1 MGKRGSRVEDK
12 QTLNEYVYGNL
23 REQILT
29 GYLRRGEPLPSL
41 SQLCET
47 YHVGIRTARDVLRRL
62 SQEDLIR
69 TEERRPSVVIYRRP
83 EEEGNQVEI
92 SAVLARR
99 VEIGEIYETM
109 GHIMPELFVFSVQV
123 CGREAALEYLKGMKK
138 DGGSALEVRWKT
150 ASTALHRL
158 LDASCNLLFRDMFSS
173 LKICARVPFFLEC
186 SEAASLSRA
195 YRDYGNPVWI
205 AEAVETGNPEE
216 IRRRFRTMYRAL
228 ADGVEEYLASLA
240 AMADGTGCGAPEE
253 KRCFSWNAKLG
264 RDHYYLQI
272 GRSLIDRIG
281 TGFYRDGSFLP
292 SEAALAAEYGVSAS
306 TIRKALAMLNRLGF
320 CRTYNVKGTQVTLFN
335 DEATFYALKNRVHKR
350 ETLLYLSGLQF
361 MTLAAGPA
369 AKLAFSGISG
379 TELLRLKEKMEQPLS
394 IPLDVL
400 IRCVIRYLPLEPY
413 RVILQEV
420 SDILHWGYYYSFYEG
435 GARSANELN
444 NRALNAFALL
454 EEGRRDA
461 FAGELSGCFGHALE
475 MVRDAMVEFG
485 LLEAANLVTPKPQ

>member
-1 MGKRGSRVEDK
+1 
-12 QTLNEYVYGNL
+12 
-23 REQILT
+23 
-29 GYLRRGEPLPSL
+29 
-41 SQLCET
+41 
-47 YHVGIRTARDVLRRL
+47 
-62 SQEDLIR
+62 
-69 TEERRPSVVIYRRP
+69 
-83 EEEGNQVEI
+83 
-92 SAVLARR
+92 
-99 VEIGEIYETM
+99 
-109 GHIMPELFVFSVQV
+109 
-123 CGREAALEYLKGMKK
+123 
-138 DGGSALEVRWKT
+138 
-150 ASTALHRL
+150 
-158 LDASCNLLFRDMFSS
+158 
-173 LKICARVPFFLEC
+173 
-186 SEAASLSRA
+186 
-195 YRDYGNPVWI
+195 
-205 AEAVETGNPEE
+205 
-216 IRRRFRTMYRAL
+216 
-228 ADGVEEYLASLA
+228 
-240 AMADGTGCGAPEE
+240 
-253 KRCFSWNAKLG
+253 
-264 RDHYYLQI
+264 
-272 GRSLIDRIG
+272 
-281 TGFYRDGSFLP
+281 
-292 SEAALAAEYGVSAS
+292 
-306 TIRKALAMLNRLGF
+306 MLNRLGF

-379 TELLRLKEKMEQPLS
+379 TELLRLKEKMEQPLC

>member
-1 MGKRGSRVEDK
+1 MGKRGGGLEDK

-29 GYLRRGEPLPSL
+29 GYLRRGDPLPSL

-62 SQEDLIR
+62 SQENLIR

-83 EEEGNQVEI
+83 EGAGNQVEI

-99 VEIGEIYETM
+99 AEIGEIYETM
-109 GHIMPELFVFSVQV
+109 GQIMPELFAFSVQV
-123 CGREAALEYLKGMKK
+123 RGREAALECLKGMKK
-138 DGGSALEVRWKT
+138 DSRNPLEVRWKT
-150 ASTALHRL
+150 VSTALHRL
-158 LDASCNLLFRDMFSS
+158 LDASCNLLFRDVFTS
-173 LKICARVPFFLEC
+173 LKICARVPFFLEY
-186 SEAASLSRA
+186 SEAAPLSRV
-195 YRDYGNPVWI
+195 YREYGNPMWI
-205 AEAVETGNPEE
+205 AEAVETGDPEE

-228 ADGVEEYLASLA
+228 ADGVEEYLAFLA
-240 AMADGTGCGAPEE
+240 ALADGPGCGTPEE
-253 KRCFSWNAKLG
+253 KRCFSWNAKPG

-272 GRSLIDRIG
+272 SRSLIDRIG

-292 SEAALAAEYGVSAS
+292 SEAALAAEYGVSVS

-369 AKLAFSGISG
+369 AKLAFPGISG
-379 TELLRLKEKMEQPLS
+379 AELLRLKEEMEQPLS

-400 IRCVIRYLPLEPY
+400 IRCVIRHLPLEPY

-444 NRALNAFALL
+444 VRALKVFALL

-461 FAGELSGCFGHALE
+461 FADGLSGCYGHALE
-475 MVRDAMVEFG
+475 MVRNAMVEFG